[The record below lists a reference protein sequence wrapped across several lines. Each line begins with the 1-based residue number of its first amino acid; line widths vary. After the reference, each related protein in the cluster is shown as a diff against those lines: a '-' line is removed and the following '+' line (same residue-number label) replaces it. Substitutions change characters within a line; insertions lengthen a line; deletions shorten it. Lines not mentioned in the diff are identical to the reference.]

1 MAAFS
6 FTPVAPPAG
15 QLHSWKAAASLI
27 LENRESAELAA
38 ALDADGAESDAA
50 RELAGV
56 KLPPP
61 AAAYALSAAEA
72 PAVSQ
77 FIYQAAEK
85 ACYAAKL
92 RHAHCGDS
100 ELQRAMNNLGNN
112 RRMGAAVALRGVAT
126 AGDDDDGAWASE
138 ALIVG
143 RRRQHGLREF
153 AGWSLPHLVVM
164 CAYSTWWTRAQGG
177 TFARAAEY
185 LAVLRE
191 HGCPLELR
199 DGKGRC
205 AADLDREHRFPSLV
219 AA

>member
-15 QLHSWKAAASLI
+15 TLHSWKAAASLI

-38 ALDADGAESDAA
+38 ALDAGGAGASS
-50 RELAGV
+50 
-56 KLPPP
+56 
-61 AAAYALSAAEA
+61 YALSAAEA

-164 CAYSTWWTRAQGG
+164 CNVLPTAFEDAKKFGKAQTRLFDSNA
-177 TFARAAEY
+177 
-185 LAVLRE
+185 
-191 HGCPLELR
+191 
-199 DGKGRC
+199 GKG
-205 AADLDREHRFPSLV
+205 LP
-219 AA
+219 

>member
-6 FTPVAPPAG
+6 FTPVAPPPVAPPAG

-27 LENRESAELAA
+27 LENRESADLAA
-38 ALDADGAESDAA
+38 ALDADSSGASS
-50 RELAGV
+50 
-56 KLPPP
+56 
-61 AAAYALSAAEA
+61 YALSEAEA

-77 FIYQAAEK
+77 FIYQAADK
-85 ACYAAKL
+85 ACYSAKL

-138 ALIVG
+138 ALIVV

-153 AGWSLPHLVVM
+153 AGWSLLHLVVM